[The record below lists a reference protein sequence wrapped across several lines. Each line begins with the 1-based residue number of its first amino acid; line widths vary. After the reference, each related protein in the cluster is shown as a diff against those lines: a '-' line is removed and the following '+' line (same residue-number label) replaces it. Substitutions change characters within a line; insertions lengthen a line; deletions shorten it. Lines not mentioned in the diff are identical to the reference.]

1 MTNFSL
7 NSSVTHHVPQDQA
20 RSVRFSPP
28 SFHSPCLPHLLP
40 PLQIHPGA
48 KVSGYLCLDMP
59 SQGPCQVGLGSELS
73 LSSVTSRER
82 EQVNEA
88 GPELCLSRGLLGLKG
103 WGKATWRCCLVG
115 EGLSKG
121 QEHFVLK
128 QRVLVREGQVLSAR
142 MPPPSCDLYRRHFP

>member
-1 MTNFSL
+1 MT
-7 NSSVTHHVPQDQA
+7 
-20 RSVRFSPP
+20 
-28 SFHSPCLPHLLP
+28 
-40 PLQIHPGA
+40 
-48 KVSGYLCLDMP
+48 

-73 LSSVTSRER
+73 LSSVTSREN

-88 GPELCLSRGLLGLKG
+88 GPELCLSRGEGLHGLKG
-103 WGKATWRCCLVG
+103 WGKATWRWWLVG

-128 QRVLVREGQVLSAR
+128 ERVPVREGQVLSAR